1 MLIGALRPAG
11 SDSTLDWN
19 KDRCLNQFSRPK
31 SLNLSRWFTP
41 ANLPSAASE
50 PSLRGVISAIII
62 IIIIIVIIIII
73 IIIMVIIIII
83 TI

>member
-11 SDSTLDWN
+11 SDTTHDWN
-19 KDRCLNQFSRPK
+19 KDRFLNQFSRPK
-31 SLNLSRWFTP
+31 SLNLSRRWFAP

-62 IIIIIVIIIII
+62 IIIIIIVIIIII
-73 IIIMVIIIII
+73 I